1 MNGSASAPSSATMNG
16 TRCAISPAMKA
27 TSRESRS
34 SLETITGHLAE
45 RARSQGGSEAWP
57 AIERVGTFA
66 GFDLDVFRD
75 DLDSLGFGEARDCG
89 SLGFDAETRALLL
102 LCGDTIIGNNPLH
115 TNCIPPFAVCMKLKF
130 EQ

>member
-1 MNGSASAPSSATMNG
+1 MKGSASAPSSATMNG

-45 RARSQGGSEAWP
+45 RPVAKAAARRGRRSSASAP
-57 AIERVGTFA
+57 FA
-66 GFDLDVFRD
+66 GFDLDVFGD
-75 DLDSLGFGEARDCG
+75 DLDSLGFGEPRDCG
-89 SLGFDAETRALLL
+89 FLGFDAKTRALLL
-102 LCGDTIIGNNPLH
+102 LCGDTIVGNSALH
-115 TNCIPPFAVCMKLKF
+115 TNCIPPFAVCMKLNS